1 MVAMAGESFQAFD
14 PLKPLNQEQLA
25 APLLAVGEGAR
36 WGSQIEGRES
46 LGY

>member
-25 APLLAVGEGAR
+25 APLLAVARGA
-36 WGSQIEGRES
+36 
-46 LGY
+46 LGISN